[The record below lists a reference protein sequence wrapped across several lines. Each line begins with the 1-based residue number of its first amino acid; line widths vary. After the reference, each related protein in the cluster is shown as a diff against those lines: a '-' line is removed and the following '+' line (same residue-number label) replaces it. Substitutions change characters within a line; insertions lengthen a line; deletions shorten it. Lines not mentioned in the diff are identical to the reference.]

1 MADEGLAKPLSDR
14 FSEALSYACV
24 LHRTQARKGTQIPYV
39 SHLLGVA
46 SIALE
51 RGASE
56 DEAIAAVLHDA
67 IEDQARG
74 GETKREISN
83 RFGPDVLAIVEGCT
97 DAEGEAGQQKPPWRL
112 RKEAYVRHIRT
123 APRSTRFV
131 SACDKLHNARAIVSD
146 AHQLGDALWSRFTGG
161 EDTPGYYRALVTA
174 FRAGAERESEARMRG
189 LIDEL
194 HRTVTAMEA
203 LAGGR
208 REDWRV

>member
-1 MADEGLAKPLSDR
+1 MADQGLAKPLTDR
-14 FSEALSYACV
+14 FSEAVSYACA
-24 LHRTQARKGTQIPYV
+24 LHRTQERKGTQIPYA

-51 RGASE
+51 FGATE
-56 DEAIAAVLHDA
+56 NEAIAALLHDA
-67 IEDQARG
+67 VEDQARG
-74 GETKREISN
+74 GETKKEILS

-97 DAEGEAGQQKPPWRL
+97 DAEGEAGQEKPPWRR
-112 RKEAYVRHIRT
+112 RKETYVAHVKT
-123 APRSTRFV
+123 APPSTKFV

-146 AHQLGDALWSRFTGG
+146 AHQLGKAIWSRFTGG

-174 FRAGAERESEARMRG
+174 FRAGAKEEAARMRG

-194 HRTVTAMEA
+194 DRTVTAMEA